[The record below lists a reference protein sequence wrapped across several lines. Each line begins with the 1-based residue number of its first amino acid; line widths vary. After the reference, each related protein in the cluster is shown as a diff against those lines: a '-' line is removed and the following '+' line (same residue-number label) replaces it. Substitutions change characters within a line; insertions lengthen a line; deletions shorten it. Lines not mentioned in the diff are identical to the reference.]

1 MLTSKRHIINRKVII
16 LQADMTQMKVARKI
30 GFTFMGFYKVMHGIN
45 KNPKTHQRICDAL
58 GVTKEE
64 FWPEFY
70 GVSETGES
78 EACKGEVVQENA
90 PQCF

>member
-16 LQADMTQMKVARKI
+16 MQSGMTQLEVARKI
-30 GFTFMGFYKVMHGIN
+30 GFTFVGFYKAIQGIN
-45 KNPKTHQRICDAL
+45 KNPQTHQRICDVL
-58 GVTKEE
+58 GVSKEE

-70 GVSETGES
+70 GETENGKSEN
-78 EACKGEVVQENA
+78 VQQNA